1 VLKTFSKEEKR
12 SKTVPR
18 SRIVVNWDSCNCC
31 VLVEFH
37 LISLFFEKGSFFSA
51 VSGLSRS
58 LLSEC
63 DLPCLVFLLSSVMQT
78 TTKRRSLDCS
88 KTVLELLVS
97 KKDQIKE

>member
-1 VLKTFSKEEKR
+1 VLKTFFFSKEEKR

-31 VLVEFH
+31 VLVEFSFDF
-37 LISLFFEKGSFFSA
+37 IVFSKRVCFFSA

-63 DLPCLVFLLSSVMQT
+63 DLPCLVFLVERSCKQQ
-78 TTKRRSLDCS
+78 RRDEVFRL
-88 KTVLELLVS
+88 
-97 KKDQIKE
+97 